1 VASTVLPAVLSIVTI
16 GALFVIIPVVA
27 AYLMIESEGLKRTLL
42 GFIPATAQPK
52 ALKIIADLDHA
63 VGGFIR

>member
-1 VASTVLPAVLSIVTI
+1 M
-16 GALFVIIPVVA
+16 VA